1 MVGSSPSLRVGCAE
15 RDWWIVVN
23 LGGQIGRPTQT
34 VKIDDPSFLSLSANQ
49 SHHVAP
55 ATFPRTAKFSTW
67 IHQDPPN
74 QKEEKDYV

>member
-1 MVGSSPSLRVGCAE
+1 MVGSSPSLRVDCAE
-15 RDWWIVVN
+15 RDWWVVVN
-23 LGGQIGRPTQT
+23 LGGKIGRPTQT
-34 VKIDDPSFLSLSANQ
+34 VRILTYANQ

>member
-1 MVGSSPSLRVGCAE
+1 MVGSSPSLRVDCAE

-34 VKIDDPSFLSLSANQ
+34 VKIDDPPFLSLSANQ

-55 ATFPRTAKFSTW
+55 ATFPRTPNSHLDAPRSTK
-67 IHQDPPN
+67 P
-74 QKEEKDYV
+74 KEEKDYV